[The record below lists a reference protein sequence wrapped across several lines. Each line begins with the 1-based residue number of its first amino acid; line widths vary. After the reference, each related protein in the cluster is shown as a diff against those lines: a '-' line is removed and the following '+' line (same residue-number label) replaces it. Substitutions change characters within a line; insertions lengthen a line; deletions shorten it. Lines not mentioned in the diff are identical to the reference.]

1 MNIFNL
7 FLLIEDESN
16 YENWQQEALNNQN
29 IIATHG
35 QNDVELIVEYNK
47 IKNENKSLIEYCRNL
62 KNKNDELET
71 KVEALK
77 KCLKEVL

>member
-1 MNIFNL
+1 MKCDHEILTCN
-7 FLLIEDESN
+7 SCG
-16 YENWQQEALNNQN
+16 QEIN
-29 IIATHG
+29 
-35 QNDVELIVEYNK
+35 QNDVELIKECKK
-47 IKNENKSLIEYCRNL
+47 IKYENKSLIEYCRNL

>member
-1 MNIFNL
+1 MKCNHEILTCN
-7 FLLIEDESN
+7 SCG
-16 YENWQQEALNNQN
+16 QEIN
-29 IIATHG
+29 
-35 QNDVELIVEYNK
+35 QNDVELIIELNK

>member
-1 MNIFNL
+1 MKCDHE
-7 FLLIEDESN
+7 LLTCNSCGQESN
-16 YENWQQEALNNQN
+16 
-29 IIATHG
+29 
-35 QNDVELIVEYNK
+35 QNDVELIIERNK

>member
-1 MNIFNL
+1 MKYDHEILTCN
-7 FLLIEDESN
+7 SCG
-16 YENWQQEALNNQN
+16 QEIN
-29 IIATHG
+29 
-35 QNDVELIVEYNK
+35 QNDVELITECKK
-47 IKNENKSLIEYCRNL
+47 IKYENKSLIEYCRNL

>member
-1 MNIFNL
+1 MKCDHE
-7 FLLIEDESN
+7 LLTCNSCGQAIN
-16 YENWQQEALNNQN
+16 
-29 IIATHG
+29 

-47 IKNENKSLIEYCRNL
+47 IKNENKSVIEYCKQLRD
-62 KNKNDELET
+62 KNNELET

>member
-1 MNIFNL
+1 MKCDHEILTCN
-7 FLLIEDESN
+7 SCG
-16 YENWQQEALNNQN
+16 QEIN
-29 IIATHG
+29 
-35 QNDVELIVEYNK
+35 QNDVELIIEFNK

>member
-1 MNIFNL
+1 MKCDHE
-7 FLLIEDESN
+7 LLTCNSCG
-16 YENWQQEALNNQN
+16 QEIN
-29 IIATHG
+29 
-35 QNDVELIVEYNK
+35 QNDVELIIERNK

>member
-1 MNIFNL
+1 MKCDHE
-7 FLLIEDESN
+7 LLTCNSCG
-16 YENWQQEALNNQN
+16 QEIN
-29 IIATHG
+29 

>member
-1 MNIFNL
+1 MKCDHE
-7 FLLIEDESN
+7 LLTCNSCG
-16 YENWQQEALNNQN
+16 QAVNQN
-29 IIATHG
+29 DI
-35 QNDVELIVEYNK
+35 ELIEYNK

>member
-1 MNIFNL
+1 MKCEHEILTCNSSGQAI
-7 FLLIEDESN
+7 
-16 YENWQQEALNNQN
+16 NQ
-29 IIATHG
+29 
-35 QNDVELIVEYNK
+35 DDDELIIELNK

>member
-1 MNIFNL
+1 MKCDHEMLTCN
-7 FLLIEDESN
+7 SCG
-16 YENWQQEALNNQN
+16 QAVNQN
-29 IIATHG
+29 DI
-35 QNDVELIVEYNK
+35 ELIVEYNK

>member
-1 MNIFNL
+1 MKCDHE
-7 FLLIEDESN
+7 LLNCNSCG
-16 YENWQQEALNNQN
+16 QAVNQN
-29 IIATHG
+29 DI
-35 QNDVELIVEYNK
+35 ELIVEYNK

>member
-1 MNIFNL
+1 MKCDHEILTCN
-7 FLLIEDESN
+7 SCG
-16 YENWQQEALNNQN
+16 QEIN
-29 IIATHG
+29 
-35 QNDVELIVEYNK
+35 QNDVELIIELNK

>member
-1 MNIFNL
+1 MKCDHEILTCN
-7 FLLIEDESN
+7 SCG
-16 YENWQQEALNNQN
+16 QEIN
-29 IIATHG
+29 
-35 QNDVELIVEYNK
+35 QNDVELITEYNK

>member
-1 MNIFNL
+1 MKCDHE
-7 FLLIEDESN
+7 LLTCNSRG
-16 YENWQQEALNNQN
+16 QAVNQN
-29 IIATHG
+29 DI
-35 QNDVELIVEYNK
+35 ELIVEYNK

>member
-1 MNIFNL
+1 MKCDHEILTCN
-7 FLLIEDESN
+7 SCG
-16 YENWQQEALNNQN
+16 QEIN
-29 IIATHG
+29 
-35 QNDVELIVEYNK
+35 QNDVELITECKK
-47 IKNENKSLIEYCRNL
+47 IKYENKSLIEYCRNL

>member
-1 MNIFNL
+1 MKCDHE
-7 FLLIEDESN
+7 LLTCNSCG
-16 YENWQQEALNNQN
+16 QAVNQN
-29 IIATHG
+29 DI
-35 QNDVELIVEYNK
+35 ELIVEYNK

-71 KVEALK
+71 KIEALK

>member
-1 MNIFNL
+1 MKCNHE
-7 FLLIEDESN
+7 LLICNSCGQVIN
-16 YENWQQEALNNQN
+16 
-29 IIATHG
+29 
-35 QNDVELIVEYNK
+35 QNDVELINEYNK

>member
-1 MNIFNL
+1 MKCDHE
-7 FLLIEDESN
+7 LLTCNSCG
-16 YENWQQEALNNQN
+16 QEIN
-29 IIATHG
+29 
-35 QNDVELIVEYNK
+35 QNDVELITECKK
-47 IKNENKSLIEYCRNL
+47 IKYENKSLIEYCRNL

>member
-1 MNIFNL
+1 MKCDHE
-7 FLLIEDESN
+7 LLTCNSCG
-16 YENWQQEALNNQN
+16 QAVNQN
-29 IIATHG
+29 DI
-35 QNDVELIVEYNK
+35 ELIVECNK